1 METEPELD
9 VGHKE
14 VFWVGRRYLYT
25 WGAALL
31 FAILLVCYG
40 ASAWI
45 TIPLCFLLLTTA
57 PNWRTTKE
65 LIMGNQSIVRDDE

>member
-1 METEPELD
+1 MEIEPELD

-31 FAILLVCYG
+31 FAILLVCND
-40 ASAWI
+40 ASLWI
-45 TIPLCFLLLTTA
+45 TIPLWFLLLITS
-57 PNWRTTKE
+57 PDWRTTKA
-65 LIMGNQSIVRDDE
+65 LILGDRAIVRDDE